1 MFKFH
6 GNVIIL
12 YFISTSFGKIFCF
25 PTMLV
30 RYISKVSTKMSSSD
44 KFLHETI
51 AFCKHK
57 DLAPARNPPFT
68 WPTESDLYNWI
79 EAQSKVILQTVIPNM
94 CWESHL
100 NAQPRTIVSF
110 SQKPSNPQE
119 CVLMLMLWSFWGH
132 ECHQDIMKCLEYGSM
147 ELKSHRLEWVC
158 LLTFCIVTNLQYS
171 AFSLPLVTKLRFRGN
186 LFVDSKCMRQVVP
199 YSAGLHQL
207 FDHFFSVRKIMM
219 LFGKELLSCKLLPIV
234 SQKPSEVASDNNF
247 IASVWTDLLGKVISL
262 RVNFETN
269 NSCSVIQMINN
280 RSLQCHV
287 YLIGL

>member
-1 MFKFH
+1 MH
-6 GNVIIL
+6 VH
-12 YFISTSFGKIFCF
+12 YIF
-25 PTMLV
+25 
-30 RYISKVSTKMSSSD
+30 KVSTKMSSSV

-119 CVLMLMLWSFWGH
+119 CVLVLMLWSFWGH
-132 ECHQDIMKCLEYGSM
+132 ECHQDIMRCLEYGSM
-147 ELKSHRLEWVC
+147 ELIPSSGVGLFTYFLHCNK
-158 LLTFCIVTNLQYS
+158 FAI
-171 AFSLPLVTKLRFRGN
+171 FSLLSSPSNKIEVWGESLCWFNMHETSSIILGR
-186 LFVDSKCMRQVVP
+186 
-199 YSAGLHQL
+199 SASTVWQ
-207 FDHFFSVRKIMM
+207 FFCVRKIVM
-219 LFGKELLSCKLLPIV
+219 LFGKELPPCKLLPIV

-269 NSCSVIQMINN
+269 NSCSVIQKINN
-280 RSLQCHV
+280 ESLQCHV